1 MITLTLEIGS
11 TAHKAPVGTI
21 KINGQT
27 VHEGRFEQEYKIKPR
42 IGENTLCIS
51 LENKKDRDTKLVGNQ
66 IVEDVYVKVV
76 DIQCDITKD
85 SAGNFDTIGSYRTQ
99 KGEDLKTYGY
109 LSYNGEYTFHFQYPF
124 FIFQKNKIFYQ

>member
-1 MITLTLEIGS
+1 MITLTLEIGK
-11 TAHKAPVGTI
+11 TANKAPVGTI
-21 KINGQT
+21 KINDQI
-27 VHEGRFEQEYKIKPR
+27 VHEGQFEQEYKIKPR
-42 IGENTLCIS
+42 IGENTLCIR

-85 SAGNFDTIGSYRTQ
+85 SAGNLDTIGKYKTQ

-109 LSYNGEYTFHFQYPF
+109 LSYNGEYTFNFQYPF